1 MPNKPSINDIPN
13 RISANFFALIG
24 FANFAILLS
33 YIGKDFDYNIFVEL
47 ISMYGFCIYLF
58 GVISIA
64 SIPMIFPLFFLLRT
78 NNKKTSNILFVT
90 TVVLFIAIICILYYL
105 FIPSTNFL
113 NTIDVYKHP
122 YIICLYLLC
131 LFVFHIVDKKQ
142 KISLKNTI
150 ILSNKFYKKFVKI
163 FYYFFWSLYIP
174 FFVALLY
181 FML

>member
-1 MPNKPSINDIPN
+1 MPNKTTINDIPN

-24 FANFAILLS
+24 FANFTILLS

-47 ISMYGFCIYLF
+47 ILMYGFCIYLF

-64 SIPMIFPLFFLLRT
+64 SIPMIFPLFFLLRI
-78 NNKKTSNILFVT
+78 NNKKTSNILFFT
-90 TVVLFIAIICILYYL
+90 TVVLFIAIICILYSL
-105 FIPSTNFL
+105 FIPSTNLL

-122 YIICLYLLC
+122 YIICLYLLS
-131 LFVFHIVDKKQ
+131 LFAFHIVDKKQ